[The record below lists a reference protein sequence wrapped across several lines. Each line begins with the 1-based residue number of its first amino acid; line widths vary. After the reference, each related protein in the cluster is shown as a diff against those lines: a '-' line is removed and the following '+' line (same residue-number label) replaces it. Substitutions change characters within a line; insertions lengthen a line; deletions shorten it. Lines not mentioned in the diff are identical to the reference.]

1 MYKRQVVERDFLFK
15 DSIFEITSISVE
27 HDEDINGS
35 NLEGDFIISGDY
47 RLHEISINKEDFS
60 FKLPFTH
67 EIRSNVNLD
76 TVNLEITDFTYELNN
91 NDELH
96 VHIEY
101 IVSGEQSLIE
111 FADEKDLDEFLNK
124 TDAEVVDLTEDE
136 PRFKEISKEETLDI
150 PVEVKKEEK
159 EESKKE
165 IKEEKQS
172 EIKAKLLEVNVKE
185 TAKELDAGEMTLA
198 DIIEEMSKPGR
209 DPRDEM
215 PKQILRADVLKFED
229 LRDGMVLTGTV
240 RNVTDF
246 GAFVD
251 IGVKHDGLVH
261 ISQLSNSF
269 VKSPSDVVSVGDI
282 VKVKVIGICL
292 LYTSP
297 SPRD

>member
-1 MYKRQVVERDFLFK
+1 MSEAFVVERDFLFK
-15 DSIFEITSISVE
+15 GSIFEITSISVE

-111 FADEKDLDEFLNK
+111 FADEKDLNEFLNK

-136 PRFKEISKEETLDI
+136 PRFKEVSKEEILNI
-150 PVEVKKEEK
+150 PAEDSKKEETEEPK
-159 EESKKE
+159 EE
-165 IKEEKQS
+165 IKEDKPS
-172 EIKAKLLEVNVKE
+172 EISTNNIIGSINADETYVKYHVHTVMQNDTLEGILDKYKITLTELKKYNTFEALEVNMKLVIPE
-185 TAKELDAGEMTLA
+185 N
-198 DIIEEMSKPGR
+198 EE
-209 DPRDEM
+209 
-215 PKQILRADVLKFED
+215 
-229 LRDGMVLTGTV
+229 
-240 RNVTDF
+240 N
-246 GAFVD
+246 
-251 IGVKHDGLVH
+251 
-261 ISQLSNSF
+261 
-269 VKSPSDVVSVGDI
+269 
-282 VKVKVIGICL
+282 
-292 LYTSP
+292 
-297 SPRD
+297 

>member
-1 MYKRQVVERDFLFK
+1 MSEAFVVERDFLFK

-67 EIRSNVNLD
+67 EIRSNINLD

-136 PRFKEISKEETLDI
+136 PRFKEVSKEEALDI
-150 PVEVKKEEK
+150 PAEDKKEEVK
-159 EESKKE
+159 EEA
-165 IKEEKQS
+165 KEEKPS
-172 EIKAKLLEVNVKE
+172 EISTNNIIGSINADETYVKYHVHTVMQNDTLEGILDKYKITLTDLKKYNTFEALEVNMKLVIPE
-185 TAKELDAGEMTLA
+185 N
-198 DIIEEMSKPGR
+198 EE
-209 DPRDEM
+209 
-215 PKQILRADVLKFED
+215 
-229 LRDGMVLTGTV
+229 
-240 RNVTDF
+240 N
-246 GAFVD
+246 
-251 IGVKHDGLVH
+251 
-261 ISQLSNSF
+261 
-269 VKSPSDVVSVGDI
+269 
-282 VKVKVIGICL
+282 
-292 LYTSP
+292 
-297 SPRD
+297 

>member
-1 MYKRQVVERDFLFK
+1 MSEAFVVERDFLFK

-111 FADEKDLDEFLNK
+111 FADENDLHDFLNN
-124 TDAEVVDLTEDE
+124 TEAEVINLTEEE
-136 PRFKEISKEETLDI
+136 PRFKEVTKEDTLNI
-150 PVEVKKEEK
+150 PVEEKEATPAKEEPK
-159 EESKKE
+159 EEN
-165 IKEEKQS
+165 KEEKQT
-172 EIKAKLLEVNVKE
+172 EINTNNIIGSINADDTYIKYHVHTVMQSDTLEDILDKYKITLTELKKYNTFEALEVNMKLVIPE
-185 TAKELDAGEMTLA
+185 N
-198 DIIEEMSKPGR
+198 EE
-209 DPRDEM
+209 
-215 PKQILRADVLKFED
+215 
-229 LRDGMVLTGTV
+229 
-240 RNVTDF
+240 N
-246 GAFVD
+246 
-251 IGVKHDGLVH
+251 
-261 ISQLSNSF
+261 
-269 VKSPSDVVSVGDI
+269 
-282 VKVKVIGICL
+282 
-292 LYTSP
+292 
-297 SPRD
+297 

>member
-1 MYKRQVVERDFLFK
+1 MSEAFVVERDFLFK

-111 FADEKDLDEFLNK
+111 FADEKDLNEFLNK

-136 PRFKEISKEETLDI
+136 PRFKEVSKEEILNI
-150 PVEVKKEEK
+150 PAEDSKKEEK
-159 EESKKE
+159 EESKEE
-165 IKEEKQS
+165 IKEDKPS
-172 EIKAKLLEVNVKE
+172 EISTNNIIGSINADETYVKYHVHTVMQNDTLEGILDKYKITLTDLKKYNTFEALEVNMKLVIPE
-185 TAKELDAGEMTLA
+185 N
-198 DIIEEMSKPGR
+198 EE
-209 DPRDEM
+209 
-215 PKQILRADVLKFED
+215 
-229 LRDGMVLTGTV
+229 
-240 RNVTDF
+240 N
-246 GAFVD
+246 
-251 IGVKHDGLVH
+251 
-261 ISQLSNSF
+261 
-269 VKSPSDVVSVGDI
+269 
-282 VKVKVIGICL
+282 
-292 LYTSP
+292 
-297 SPRD
+297 

>member
-1 MYKRQVVERDFLFK
+1 MSEAFVVERDFLFK

-136 PRFKEISKEETLDI
+136 PRFKEVSKEEILNI
-150 PVEVKKEEK
+150 PAEDSKKEEK

-172 EIKAKLLEVNVKE
+172 EISTNNIIGSINADETYVKYHVHTVMQNDTLEGILDKYKITLTDLKKYNTFETLEVNMKLVIPE
-185 TAKELDAGEMTLA
+185 NGE
-198 DIIEEMSKPGR
+198 
-209 DPRDEM
+209 
-215 PKQILRADVLKFED
+215 
-229 LRDGMVLTGTV
+229 
-240 RNVTDF
+240 N
-246 GAFVD
+246 
-251 IGVKHDGLVH
+251 
-261 ISQLSNSF
+261 
-269 VKSPSDVVSVGDI
+269 
-282 VKVKVIGICL
+282 
-292 LYTSP
+292 
-297 SPRD
+297 

>member
-1 MYKRQVVERDFLFK
+1 MSEAFVVERDFLFK

-67 EIRSNVNLD
+67 EIRSNINLD

-136 PRFKEISKEETLDI
+136 PRFKEVSKEEILNI
-150 PVEVKKEEK
+150 PAEDSKKEEK
-159 EESKKE
+159 EEPKEE
-165 IKEEKQS
+165 IKEEKPS
-172 EIKAKLLEVNVKE
+172 EISTNNIIGSINADETYVKYHVHTVMQNDTLEGILDKYKITLTDLKKYNTFEALEVNMKLVIPE
-185 TAKELDAGEMTLA
+185 N
-198 DIIEEMSKPGR
+198 EE
-209 DPRDEM
+209 
-215 PKQILRADVLKFED
+215 
-229 LRDGMVLTGTV
+229 
-240 RNVTDF
+240 N
-246 GAFVD
+246 
-251 IGVKHDGLVH
+251 
-261 ISQLSNSF
+261 
-269 VKSPSDVVSVGDI
+269 
-282 VKVKVIGICL
+282 
-292 LYTSP
+292 
-297 SPRD
+297 

>member
-1 MYKRQVVERDFLFK
+1 MSEAFVVERDFLFK

-111 FADEKDLDEFLNK
+111 FADEKDLNEFLNK

-136 PRFKEISKEETLDI
+136 PRFKEVSKEEILNI
-150 PVEVKKEEK
+150 PAEDSKKEEK
-159 EESKKE
+159 EEPKEE
-165 IKEEKQS
+165 IKEEKPS
-172 EIKAKLLEVNVKE
+172 EISTNNIIGSINADETYVKYHVHTVMQNDTLEGILDKYKITLTDLKKYNTFEALEVNMKLVIPE
-185 TAKELDAGEMTLA
+185 N
-198 DIIEEMSKPGR
+198 EE
-209 DPRDEM
+209 
-215 PKQILRADVLKFED
+215 
-229 LRDGMVLTGTV
+229 
-240 RNVTDF
+240 N
-246 GAFVD
+246 
-251 IGVKHDGLVH
+251 
-261 ISQLSNSF
+261 
-269 VKSPSDVVSVGDI
+269 
-282 VKVKVIGICL
+282 
-292 LYTSP
+292 
-297 SPRD
+297 

>member
-1 MYKRQVVERDFLFK
+1 MSEAFVVERDFLFK

-111 FADEKDLDEFLNK
+111 FADEKDLNEFLNK

-136 PRFKEISKEETLDI
+136 PRFKEISKEEILNI
-150 PVEVKKEEK
+150 PAEDSKKEEK
-159 EESKKE
+159 EEPKEE
-165 IKEEKQS
+165 IKEDKPS
-172 EIKAKLLEVNVKE
+172 EISTNNIISSINADETYVKYHVHTVMQNDTLEGILDKYKITLTDLKKYNTFEALEVNMKLVIPE
-185 TAKELDAGEMTLA
+185 N
-198 DIIEEMSKPGR
+198 EE
-209 DPRDEM
+209 
-215 PKQILRADVLKFED
+215 
-229 LRDGMVLTGTV
+229 
-240 RNVTDF
+240 N
-246 GAFVD
+246 
-251 IGVKHDGLVH
+251 
-261 ISQLSNSF
+261 
-269 VKSPSDVVSVGDI
+269 
-282 VKVKVIGICL
+282 
-292 LYTSP
+292 
-297 SPRD
+297 

>member
-1 MYKRQVVERDFLFK
+1 MSEAFVVERDFLFK

-111 FADEKDLDEFLNK
+111 FADEKDLNEFLNQ

-136 PRFKEISKEETLDI
+136 PRFKEVSKEEILNI
-150 PVEVKKEEK
+150 PAEDSKKEEK

-172 EIKAKLLEVNVKE
+172 EISTNNIIGSINADETYVKYHVHTVMQNDTLEGILDKYKITLTDLKKYNTFEALEVNMKLVIPE
-185 TAKELDAGEMTLA
+185 N
-198 DIIEEMSKPGR
+198 EE
-209 DPRDEM
+209 
-215 PKQILRADVLKFED
+215 
-229 LRDGMVLTGTV
+229 
-240 RNVTDF
+240 N
-246 GAFVD
+246 
-251 IGVKHDGLVH
+251 
-261 ISQLSNSF
+261 
-269 VKSPSDVVSVGDI
+269 
-282 VKVKVIGICL
+282 
-292 LYTSP
+292 
-297 SPRD
+297 

>member
-1 MYKRQVVERDFLFK
+1 MSEAFVVERDFLFK

-111 FADEKDLDEFLNK
+111 FADEKDLNEFLNK

-150 PVEVKKEEK
+150 PVEDSKKEEK
-159 EESKKE
+159 EEPKGE
-165 IKEEKQS
+165 IKEDKPS
-172 EIKAKLLEVNVKE
+172 EISTNNIIGSINADETYVKYHVHTVMQNDTLEGILDKYKITLTDLKKYNTFEALEVNMKLVIPE
-185 TAKELDAGEMTLA
+185 N
-198 DIIEEMSKPGR
+198 EE
-209 DPRDEM
+209 
-215 PKQILRADVLKFED
+215 
-229 LRDGMVLTGTV
+229 
-240 RNVTDF
+240 N
-246 GAFVD
+246 
-251 IGVKHDGLVH
+251 
-261 ISQLSNSF
+261 
-269 VKSPSDVVSVGDI
+269 
-282 VKVKVIGICL
+282 
-292 LYTSP
+292 
-297 SPRD
+297 

>member
-1 MYKRQVVERDFLFK
+1 MSEAFVVERDFLFK

-67 EIRSNVNLD
+67 EIRSNINLD

-136 PRFKEISKEETLDI
+136 PRFKEISKEEILNI
-150 PVEVKKEEK
+150 PAEEPKQTEETPKEEVKEDKP
-159 EESKKE
+159 
-165 IKEEKQS
+165 S
-172 EIKAKLLEVNVKE
+172 EISTNNIIGSINADETYVKYHVHTVMQSDTLEGILDKYKITLTELKKYNTFESLEVNMKLVIPE
-185 TAKELDAGEMTLA
+185 N
-198 DIIEEMSKPGR
+198 EE
-209 DPRDEM
+209 
-215 PKQILRADVLKFED
+215 
-229 LRDGMVLTGTV
+229 
-240 RNVTDF
+240 N
-246 GAFVD
+246 
-251 IGVKHDGLVH
+251 
-261 ISQLSNSF
+261 
-269 VKSPSDVVSVGDI
+269 
-282 VKVKVIGICL
+282 
-292 LYTSP
+292 
-297 SPRD
+297 

>member
-1 MYKRQVVERDFLFK
+1 MSEAFVVERDFLFK

-111 FADEKDLDEFLNK
+111 FADEKDLNEFLNK

-136 PRFKEISKEETLDI
+136 PRFKEVSKEEILNI
-150 PVEVKKEEK
+150 PAEDSKKEEK

-165 IKEEKQS
+165 IKEDKPS
-172 EIKAKLLEVNVKE
+172 EISTNNIIGSINAAETYVKYHVHTVMQNDTLEGILDKYKITLTELKKYNTFEALEVNMKLVIPE
-185 TAKELDAGEMTLA
+185 N
-198 DIIEEMSKPGR
+198 EE
-209 DPRDEM
+209 
-215 PKQILRADVLKFED
+215 
-229 LRDGMVLTGTV
+229 
-240 RNVTDF
+240 N
-246 GAFVD
+246 
-251 IGVKHDGLVH
+251 
-261 ISQLSNSF
+261 
-269 VKSPSDVVSVGDI
+269 
-282 VKVKVIGICL
+282 
-292 LYTSP
+292 
-297 SPRD
+297 

>member
-1 MYKRQVVERDFLFK
+1 MSEAFVVERDFLFK

-111 FADEKDLDEFLNK
+111 FDDEKDLNEFLNK

-136 PRFKEISKEETLDI
+136 PRFKEVSKEEILNI
-150 PVEVKKEEK
+150 PAEDSKKEEK

-165 IKEEKQS
+165 IKEDKPS
-172 EIKAKLLEVNVKE
+172 EISTNNIIGSINADETYVKYHVHAVMQNDTLEGILDKYKITLTDLKKYNTFEALEVNMKLVIPE
-185 TAKELDAGEMTLA
+185 N
-198 DIIEEMSKPGR
+198 EE
-209 DPRDEM
+209 
-215 PKQILRADVLKFED
+215 
-229 LRDGMVLTGTV
+229 
-240 RNVTDF
+240 N
-246 GAFVD
+246 
-251 IGVKHDGLVH
+251 
-261 ISQLSNSF
+261 
-269 VKSPSDVVSVGDI
+269 
-282 VKVKVIGICL
+282 
-292 LYTSP
+292 
-297 SPRD
+297 

>member
-1 MYKRQVVERDFLFK
+1 MSEAFVVERDFLFK

-111 FADEKDLDEFLNK
+111 FADETDLNEFLNK

-136 PRFKEISKEETLDI
+136 PRFKEVSKEEILNI
-150 PVEVKKEEK
+150 PAEDSKKEEK

-165 IKEEKQS
+165 IKEDKQS
-172 EIKAKLLEVNVKE
+172 EISTNNIIGSINADETYVKYHVHTVMQNDTLEGILDKYKITLTDLKKYNTFEALEVNMKLVIPE
-185 TAKELDAGEMTLA
+185 N
-198 DIIEEMSKPGR
+198 EE
-209 DPRDEM
+209 
-215 PKQILRADVLKFED
+215 
-229 LRDGMVLTGTV
+229 
-240 RNVTDF
+240 N
-246 GAFVD
+246 
-251 IGVKHDGLVH
+251 
-261 ISQLSNSF
+261 
-269 VKSPSDVVSVGDI
+269 
-282 VKVKVIGICL
+282 
-292 LYTSP
+292 
-297 SPRD
+297 

>member
-1 MYKRQVVERDFLFK
+1 MSEAFVVERDFLFK

-76 TVNLEITDFTYELNN
+76 TINLEITDFTYELNN

-136 PRFKEISKEETLDI
+136 PRFKEVSKEEILNI
-150 PVEVKKEEK
+150 PAEDSKKEEK

-165 IKEEKQS
+165 IKEDKPS
-172 EIKAKLLEVNVKE
+172 EISTNNIIGSINADETYVKYHVHTVMQNDTLEGILDKYKITLTDLKKYNTFEALEVNMKLVIPE
-185 TAKELDAGEMTLA
+185 N
-198 DIIEEMSKPGR
+198 EE
-209 DPRDEM
+209 
-215 PKQILRADVLKFED
+215 
-229 LRDGMVLTGTV
+229 
-240 RNVTDF
+240 N
-246 GAFVD
+246 
-251 IGVKHDGLVH
+251 
-261 ISQLSNSF
+261 
-269 VKSPSDVVSVGDI
+269 
-282 VKVKVIGICL
+282 
-292 LYTSP
+292 
-297 SPRD
+297 

>member
-1 MYKRQVVERDFLFK
+1 MSEAFVVERDFLFK

-67 EIRSNVNLD
+67 EIRSNINLD

-136 PRFKEISKEETLDI
+136 PRFKEVSKEEILNI
-150 PVEVKKEEK
+150 PAEDSKKEEK
-159 EESKKE
+159 EEPKEE
-165 IKEEKQS
+165 IKEDKPS
-172 EIKAKLLEVNVKE
+172 EISTNNIIGSINADETYVKYHVHTVMQNDTLEGILDKYKITLTELKKYNTFEALEVNMK
-185 TAKELDAGEMTLA
+185 LA
-198 DIIEEMSKPGR
+198 IPENEE
-209 DPRDEM
+209 
-215 PKQILRADVLKFED
+215 
-229 LRDGMVLTGTV
+229 
-240 RNVTDF
+240 N
-246 GAFVD
+246 
-251 IGVKHDGLVH
+251 
-261 ISQLSNSF
+261 
-269 VKSPSDVVSVGDI
+269 
-282 VKVKVIGICL
+282 
-292 LYTSP
+292 
-297 SPRD
+297 

>member
-1 MYKRQVVERDFLFK
+1 MSEAFVVERDFLFK

-101 IVSGEQSLIE
+101 IISGEQSLIE
-111 FADEKDLDEFLNK
+111 FADEKDLNEFLNK

-150 PVEVKKEEK
+150 PAEDSKKEEK
-159 EESKKE
+159 EESKE
-165 IKEEKQS
+165 DIKEEKKS
-172 EIKAKLLEVNVKE
+172 EISTNNIIGSINADETYVKYHVHTVMQNDTLEGILDKYKITLTDLKKYNTFEALEVNMKLVIPE
-185 TAKELDAGEMTLA
+185 N
-198 DIIEEMSKPGR
+198 EE
-209 DPRDEM
+209 
-215 PKQILRADVLKFED
+215 
-229 LRDGMVLTGTV
+229 
-240 RNVTDF
+240 N
-246 GAFVD
+246 
-251 IGVKHDGLVH
+251 
-261 ISQLSNSF
+261 
-269 VKSPSDVVSVGDI
+269 
-282 VKVKVIGICL
+282 
-292 LYTSP
+292 
-297 SPRD
+297 

>member
-1 MYKRQVVERDFLFK
+1 MSEAFVVERDFLFK

-150 PVEVKKEEK
+150 PVEDSKKEEK

-165 IKEEKQS
+165 IKEDKPS
-172 EIKAKLLEVNVKE
+172 EISTNNIIGSINADETYVKYHVHTVMQNDTLEGILDKYKITLTDLKKYNTFEALEVNMKLVIPE
-185 TAKELDAGEMTLA
+185 N
-198 DIIEEMSKPGR
+198 EE
-209 DPRDEM
+209 
-215 PKQILRADVLKFED
+215 
-229 LRDGMVLTGTV
+229 
-240 RNVTDF
+240 N
-246 GAFVD
+246 
-251 IGVKHDGLVH
+251 
-261 ISQLSNSF
+261 
-269 VKSPSDVVSVGDI
+269 
-282 VKVKVIGICL
+282 
-292 LYTSP
+292 
-297 SPRD
+297 

>member
-1 MYKRQVVERDFLFK
+1 MSEAFVVERDFLFK

-111 FADEKDLDEFLNK
+111 FADEKDLNEFLNK
-124 TDAEVVDLTEDE
+124 TDAEVVDLTKDE

-150 PVEVKKEEK
+150 PVEAKKEEK
-159 EESKKE
+159 EEPKEE
-165 IKEEKQS
+165 IKEDKPS
-172 EIKAKLLEVNVKE
+172 EISTNNIIGSINADETYVKYHVHTVMQNDTLEGILDKYKITLTDLKKYNTFEALEVNMKLVIPE
-185 TAKELDAGEMTLA
+185 N
-198 DIIEEMSKPGR
+198 EE
-209 DPRDEM
+209 
-215 PKQILRADVLKFED
+215 
-229 LRDGMVLTGTV
+229 
-240 RNVTDF
+240 N
-246 GAFVD
+246 
-251 IGVKHDGLVH
+251 
-261 ISQLSNSF
+261 
-269 VKSPSDVVSVGDI
+269 
-282 VKVKVIGICL
+282 
-292 LYTSP
+292 
-297 SPRD
+297 

>member
-1 MYKRQVVERDFLFK
+1 MSEAFVVERDFLFK

-136 PRFKEISKEETLDI
+136 PRFKEVSKEEILNI
-150 PVEVKKEEK
+150 PAEDSKKEEK
-159 EESKKE
+159 EEPKEE
-165 IKEEKQS
+165 IKEDKPS
-172 EIKAKLLEVNVKE
+172 EISTNNIIGSINADETYVKYHVHTVMQNDTLEGILDKYKITLTELKKYNTFEALEVNMKLVIPE
-185 TAKELDAGEMTLA
+185 N
-198 DIIEEMSKPGR
+198 EE
-209 DPRDEM
+209 
-215 PKQILRADVLKFED
+215 
-229 LRDGMVLTGTV
+229 
-240 RNVTDF
+240 N
-246 GAFVD
+246 
-251 IGVKHDGLVH
+251 
-261 ISQLSNSF
+261 
-269 VKSPSDVVSVGDI
+269 
-282 VKVKVIGICL
+282 
-292 LYTSP
+292 
-297 SPRD
+297 

>member
-1 MYKRQVVERDFLFK
+1 MSEAFVVERDFLFK

-35 NLEGDFIISGDY
+35 NLEGDFIISWDY

-111 FADEKDLDEFLNK
+111 FADEKDLNEFLNK

-136 PRFKEISKEETLDI
+136 PRFKEVSKEEILNI
-150 PVEVKKEEK
+150 PAEDFKKEEK
-159 EESKKE
+159 EEPKEE
-165 IKEEKQS
+165 IKEDKPS
-172 EIKAKLLEVNVKE
+172 EISTNNIIGSINADETYVKYHVHTVMQNDTLEGILDKYKITLTDLKKYNTFEALEVNMKLVIPE
-185 TAKELDAGEMTLA
+185 N
-198 DIIEEMSKPGR
+198 EE
-209 DPRDEM
+209 
-215 PKQILRADVLKFED
+215 
-229 LRDGMVLTGTV
+229 
-240 RNVTDF
+240 N
-246 GAFVD
+246 
-251 IGVKHDGLVH
+251 
-261 ISQLSNSF
+261 
-269 VKSPSDVVSVGDI
+269 
-282 VKVKVIGICL
+282 
-292 LYTSP
+292 
-297 SPRD
+297 

>member
-1 MYKRQVVERDFLFK
+1 MSEAFVVERDILFK

-111 FADEKDLDEFLNK
+111 FADEKDLNEFLNK

-136 PRFKEISKEETLDI
+136 PRFKEVSKEEILNI
-150 PVEVKKEEK
+150 PAEDSKKEEK
-159 EESKKE
+159 EEPKEE
-165 IKEEKQS
+165 IKEDKPS
-172 EIKAKLLEVNVKE
+172 EISTNNIIGSINADETYVKYHVHTVMQNDTLEGILDKYKITLTELKKYNTFEALEVNMKLVIPE
-185 TAKELDAGEMTLA
+185 N
-198 DIIEEMSKPGR
+198 EE
-209 DPRDEM
+209 
-215 PKQILRADVLKFED
+215 
-229 LRDGMVLTGTV
+229 
-240 RNVTDF
+240 N
-246 GAFVD
+246 
-251 IGVKHDGLVH
+251 
-261 ISQLSNSF
+261 
-269 VKSPSDVVSVGDI
+269 
-282 VKVKVIGICL
+282 
-292 LYTSP
+292 
-297 SPRD
+297 

>member
-1 MYKRQVVERDFLFK
+1 MSEAFVVERDFLFK

-111 FADEKDLDEFLNK
+111 FADEKDLNEFLNK

-136 PRFKEISKEETLDI
+136 PRFKEVSKEEILNI
-150 PVEVKKEEK
+150 PAEDSKKEEK
-159 EESKKE
+159 EEPKEE
-165 IKEEKQS
+165 IKEDKPSVISTNNIIGSINADETYVKYHVHTVMQNDTL
-172 EIKAKLLEVNVKE
+172 EGILDKYKITLTELKKYNTFEALEVNMKLVIPE
-185 TAKELDAGEMTLA
+185 N
-198 DIIEEMSKPGR
+198 EE
-209 DPRDEM
+209 
-215 PKQILRADVLKFED
+215 
-229 LRDGMVLTGTV
+229 
-240 RNVTDF
+240 N
-246 GAFVD
+246 
-251 IGVKHDGLVH
+251 
-261 ISQLSNSF
+261 
-269 VKSPSDVVSVGDI
+269 
-282 VKVKVIGICL
+282 
-292 LYTSP
+292 
-297 SPRD
+297 

>member
-1 MYKRQVVERDFLFK
+1 MSEAFVVERDFLFK

-136 PRFKEISKEETLDI
+136 PRFKEVSKEETLDI
-150 PVEVKKEEK
+150 PAEDFKKEEK
-159 EESKKE
+159 EEPKEE
-165 IKEEKQS
+165 IKEDKPS
-172 EIKAKLLEVNVKE
+172 EISTNNIIGSINADETYVKYHVHTVMQNDTLEGILDKYKITLTDLKKYNTFEALEVNMKLVIPE
-185 TAKELDAGEMTLA
+185 N
-198 DIIEEMSKPGR
+198 EE
-209 DPRDEM
+209 
-215 PKQILRADVLKFED
+215 
-229 LRDGMVLTGTV
+229 
-240 RNVTDF
+240 N
-246 GAFVD
+246 
-251 IGVKHDGLVH
+251 
-261 ISQLSNSF
+261 
-269 VKSPSDVVSVGDI
+269 
-282 VKVKVIGICL
+282 
-292 LYTSP
+292 
-297 SPRD
+297 

>member
-1 MYKRQVVERDFLFK
+1 MSEAFVVERDFLFK

-136 PRFKEISKEETLDI
+136 PRFKEVSKEETLDI

-172 EIKAKLLEVNVKE
+172 EISTNNIIGSINADETYVKYHVHTVMQNDTLEGILDKYKITLTDLKKYNTFEALEVNMKLVIPE
-185 TAKELDAGEMTLA
+185 N
-198 DIIEEMSKPGR
+198 EE
-209 DPRDEM
+209 
-215 PKQILRADVLKFED
+215 
-229 LRDGMVLTGTV
+229 
-240 RNVTDF
+240 N
-246 GAFVD
+246 
-251 IGVKHDGLVH
+251 
-261 ISQLSNSF
+261 
-269 VKSPSDVVSVGDI
+269 
-282 VKVKVIGICL
+282 
-292 LYTSP
+292 
-297 SPRD
+297 

>member
-1 MYKRQVVERDFLFK
+1 MSEAFVVERDFLFK

-136 PRFKEISKEETLDI
+136 PRFKEVSKEETLDI
-150 PVEVKKEEK
+150 PAEDSKKEEK
-159 EESKKE
+159 EEPKEE
-165 IKEEKQS
+165 IKEDKPS
-172 EIKAKLLEVNVKE
+172 EISTNNIIGSINADETYVKYHVHTVMQNDTLEGILDKYKITLTDLKKYNTFEALEVNMKLVIPE
-185 TAKELDAGEMTLA
+185 N
-198 DIIEEMSKPGR
+198 EE
-209 DPRDEM
+209 
-215 PKQILRADVLKFED
+215 
-229 LRDGMVLTGTV
+229 
-240 RNVTDF
+240 N
-246 GAFVD
+246 
-251 IGVKHDGLVH
+251 
-261 ISQLSNSF
+261 
-269 VKSPSDVVSVGDI
+269 
-282 VKVKVIGICL
+282 
-292 LYTSP
+292 
-297 SPRD
+297 

>member
-1 MYKRQVVERDFLFK
+1 MSEAFVVERDFLFK

-67 EIRSNVNLD
+67 EIRSNINLD

-136 PRFKEISKEETLDI
+136 PRFKEVSKEEILNI
-150 PVEVKKEEK
+150 PAEDSKKEEK
-159 EESKKE
+159 EESKEE
-165 IKEEKQS
+165 IKEDKPS
-172 EIKAKLLEVNVKE
+172 EISTNNIIGSINADETYVKYHVHTVMQNDTLEGILDKYKITLTDLKKYNTFEALEVNMKLVIPE
-185 TAKELDAGEMTLA
+185 N
-198 DIIEEMSKPGR
+198 EE
-209 DPRDEM
+209 
-215 PKQILRADVLKFED
+215 
-229 LRDGMVLTGTV
+229 
-240 RNVTDF
+240 N
-246 GAFVD
+246 
-251 IGVKHDGLVH
+251 
-261 ISQLSNSF
+261 
-269 VKSPSDVVSVGDI
+269 
-282 VKVKVIGICL
+282 
-292 LYTSP
+292 
-297 SPRD
+297 

>member
-1 MYKRQVVERDFLFK
+1 MSEAFVVERDFLFK

-150 PVEVKKEEK
+150 PVEDSKKEEK
-159 EESKKE
+159 EEPKGE
-165 IKEEKQS
+165 IKEDKPS
-172 EIKAKLLEVNVKE
+172 EISTNNIIGSINADETYVKYHVHTVMQNDTLEGILDKYKITLTELKKYNTFEALEVNMKLVIPE
-185 TAKELDAGEMTLA
+185 N
-198 DIIEEMSKPGR
+198 EE
-209 DPRDEM
+209 
-215 PKQILRADVLKFED
+215 
-229 LRDGMVLTGTV
+229 
-240 RNVTDF
+240 N
-246 GAFVD
+246 
-251 IGVKHDGLVH
+251 
-261 ISQLSNSF
+261 
-269 VKSPSDVVSVGDI
+269 
-282 VKVKVIGICL
+282 
-292 LYTSP
+292 
-297 SPRD
+297 

>member
-1 MYKRQVVERDFLFK
+1 MSEAFVVERDFLFN

-111 FADEKDLDEFLNK
+111 FADEKDLNEFLNK

-136 PRFKEISKEETLDI
+136 PRFKEVSKEEILNI
-150 PVEVKKEEK
+150 PAEDSKKEEK
-159 EESKKE
+159 EEPKEE
-165 IKEEKQS
+165 IKEDKPS
-172 EIKAKLLEVNVKE
+172 EISTNNIIGSINADETYVKYHVHTVMQNDTLEGILDKYKITLTDLKKYNTFEALEVNMKLVIPE
-185 TAKELDAGEMTLA
+185 N
-198 DIIEEMSKPGR
+198 EE
-209 DPRDEM
+209 
-215 PKQILRADVLKFED
+215 
-229 LRDGMVLTGTV
+229 
-240 RNVTDF
+240 N
-246 GAFVD
+246 
-251 IGVKHDGLVH
+251 
-261 ISQLSNSF
+261 
-269 VKSPSDVVSVGDI
+269 
-282 VKVKVIGICL
+282 
-292 LYTSP
+292 
-297 SPRD
+297 

>member
-1 MYKRQVVERDFLFK
+1 MSEAFVVERDFLFK

-27 HDEDINGS
+27 HDEDINVS

-76 TVNLEITDFTYELNN
+76 TVNLEITYFTYELNN

-111 FADEKDLDEFLNK
+111 FADEKDLNEFLNK

-136 PRFKEISKEETLDI
+136 PRFKEVSKEEILNI
-150 PVEVKKEEK
+150 PAEDSKKEEK
-159 EESKKE
+159 EEPKEE

-172 EIKAKLLEVNVKE
+172 EISTNNIIGSINADETYVKYHVHTVMQNDTLEGILDKYKITLTELKKYNTFEALEVNMKLVIPE
-185 TAKELDAGEMTLA
+185 N
-198 DIIEEMSKPGR
+198 EE
-209 DPRDEM
+209 
-215 PKQILRADVLKFED
+215 
-229 LRDGMVLTGTV
+229 
-240 RNVTDF
+240 N
-246 GAFVD
+246 
-251 IGVKHDGLVH
+251 
-261 ISQLSNSF
+261 
-269 VKSPSDVVSVGDI
+269 
-282 VKVKVIGICL
+282 
-292 LYTSP
+292 
-297 SPRD
+297 

>member
-1 MYKRQVVERDFLFK
+1 MSEAFVVERDFLFK

-27 HDEDINGS
+27 HDEDINVS

-111 FADEKDLDEFLNK
+111 FADEKDLNEFLNK

-136 PRFKEISKEETLDI
+136 PRFKEVSKEEILNI
-150 PVEVKKEEK
+150 PAEDSKKEEK
-159 EESKKE
+159 EEPKGE
-165 IKEEKQS
+165 IKEDKPS
-172 EIKAKLLEVNVKE
+172 EISTNNIIGSINADETYVKYHVHTVMQNDTLEGILDKYKITLTELKKYNTFEALEVNMKLVIPE
-185 TAKELDAGEMTLA
+185 N
-198 DIIEEMSKPGR
+198 EE
-209 DPRDEM
+209 
-215 PKQILRADVLKFED
+215 
-229 LRDGMVLTGTV
+229 
-240 RNVTDF
+240 N
-246 GAFVD
+246 
-251 IGVKHDGLVH
+251 
-261 ISQLSNSF
+261 
-269 VKSPSDVVSVGDI
+269 
-282 VKVKVIGICL
+282 
-292 LYTSP
+292 
-297 SPRD
+297 

>member
-1 MYKRQVVERDFLFK
+1 MSEAFVVERDFLFK

-136 PRFKEISKEETLDI
+136 PRFKEVSKEETLDI
-150 PVEVKKEEK
+150 PAEDSKKEEK
-159 EESKKE
+159 EEPKEE
-165 IKEEKQS
+165 IKEDKPS
-172 EIKAKLLEVNVKE
+172 EISTNNIIGSINADETYVKYHVHTVMQNDTLEGILDKYKITLTDLKKYKTFEALEVNMKLVIPE
-185 TAKELDAGEMTLA
+185 N
-198 DIIEEMSKPGR
+198 EE
-209 DPRDEM
+209 
-215 PKQILRADVLKFED
+215 
-229 LRDGMVLTGTV
+229 
-240 RNVTDF
+240 N
-246 GAFVD
+246 
-251 IGVKHDGLVH
+251 
-261 ISQLSNSF
+261 
-269 VKSPSDVVSVGDI
+269 
-282 VKVKVIGICL
+282 
-292 LYTSP
+292 
-297 SPRD
+297 

>member
-1 MYKRQVVERDFLFK
+1 MSEAFVVERDFLFK

-96 VHIEY
+96 IHIEY

-136 PRFKEISKEETLDI
+136 PRFKEVSKEEILNI
-150 PVEVKKEEK
+150 PAEDSKKEEK

-165 IKEEKQS
+165 IKEDKPS
-172 EIKAKLLEVNVKE
+172 EISTNNIIGSINADETYVKYHVHTVMQNDTLEGILDKYKITLTDLKKYNTFEALEVNMKLVIPE
-185 TAKELDAGEMTLA
+185 N
-198 DIIEEMSKPGR
+198 EE
-209 DPRDEM
+209 
-215 PKQILRADVLKFED
+215 
-229 LRDGMVLTGTV
+229 
-240 RNVTDF
+240 N
-246 GAFVD
+246 
-251 IGVKHDGLVH
+251 
-261 ISQLSNSF
+261 
-269 VKSPSDVVSVGDI
+269 
-282 VKVKVIGICL
+282 
-292 LYTSP
+292 
-297 SPRD
+297 

>member
-1 MYKRQVVERDFLFK
+1 MSEAFVVERDFLFK

-67 EIRSNVNLD
+67 EIRSNINLD

-96 VHIEY
+96 IHIEY

-136 PRFKEISKEETLDI
+136 PRFKEVSKEEILNI
-150 PVEVKKEEK
+150 PAEDSKKEEK
-159 EESKKE
+159 EEPKEE
-165 IKEEKQS
+165 IKEDKPS
-172 EIKAKLLEVNVKE
+172 EISTNNIIGSINADETYVKYHVHTVMQNDTLEGILDKYKITLTDLKKYNTFEALEVNMKLVIPE
-185 TAKELDAGEMTLA
+185 N
-198 DIIEEMSKPGR
+198 EE
-209 DPRDEM
+209 
-215 PKQILRADVLKFED
+215 
-229 LRDGMVLTGTV
+229 
-240 RNVTDF
+240 N
-246 GAFVD
+246 
-251 IGVKHDGLVH
+251 
-261 ISQLSNSF
+261 
-269 VKSPSDVVSVGDI
+269 
-282 VKVKVIGICL
+282 
-292 LYTSP
+292 
-297 SPRD
+297 